1 MTSENVRQGRSQE
14 KLKIDLDP
22 RKSIHF
28 LLLLLSAMDQID
40 VIKMEGISKL
50 QSDKFIAVN
59 SL

>member
-28 LLLLLSAMDQID
+28 LLLLSAMDQID

>member
-22 RKSIHF
+22 RKCIHF
-28 LLLLLSAMDQID
+28 LLLLSAMDQID

-50 QSDKFIAVN
+50 QSDTFIAVN

>member
-22 RKSIHF
+22 RKCIHF